1 MKRDE
6 FLEAID
12 LLDQLAHVMFMSTR
26 GTAWEGKARDISDRI
41 GKLNQ
46 RVGTDG
52 VAALMDIL
60 DGADGARFP
69 PKR

>member
-1 MKRDE
+1 
-6 FLEAID
+6 
-12 LLDQLAHVMFMSTR
+12 MFMSTR

-60 DGADGARFP
+60 DGADVARFP

>member
-52 VAALMDIL
+52 VAAQMELVGGPN
-60 DGADGARFP
+60 GAKFP
-69 PKR
+69 PER